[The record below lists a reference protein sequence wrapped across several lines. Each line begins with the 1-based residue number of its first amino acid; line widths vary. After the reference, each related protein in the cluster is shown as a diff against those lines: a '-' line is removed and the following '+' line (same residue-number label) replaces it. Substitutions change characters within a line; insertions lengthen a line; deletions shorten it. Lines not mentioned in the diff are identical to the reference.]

1 MNTAVFQVDENN
13 HGTGRFVVTNNMD
26 FSEAS
31 DAIFKGSNLSSTSYD
46 LNAIIV
52 KENATTEFLSL
63 NDYSTDNDVS
73 PGLMAANR
81 GRVYINDVVELN
93 TGYIHTESS
102 TMKINYQG
110 IMGIS
115 SADSQYGLNNS
126 SAIIGHDF
134 DIGYDGMTNPAY
146 AQLTI

>member
-73 PGLMAANR
+73 TRIGWLQNR
-81 GRVYINDVVELN
+81 
-93 TGYIHTESS
+93 
-102 TMKINYQG
+102 
-110 IMGIS
+110 
-115 SADSQYGLNNS
+115 
-126 SAIIGHDF
+126 
-134 DIGYDGMTNPAY
+134 
-146 AQLTI
+146 